1 MAVVN
6 RAPGTAGVSGSTRER
21 SMNVSGIRIHVRS
34 SGTGEG
40 PPLLL
45 INGIGAHMDMWASLQ
60 RALPETR
67 LIAFDAPGTG
77 RSATP
82 PLPLSFD
89 RLADLTERLID
100 RLGHERVDVL
110 GYSFG
115 GLVAQFLCR
124 RAPERVRRVV
134 LAATAPGWGGVP
146 GSVWTLAQM
155 STPLRYYW
163 RPYYDGVIG
172 GLMGGRARSDP
183 DFVRRHGDA
192 RQRYPPTPLGYLWQL
207 AALAAGPGTLHW
219 LSEITA
225 PTLVVAGDDDPV
237 MPLGNAMLLGR
248 HLPNARLLVAPG
260 EGHLLLMDD
269 DSAVLPAIGD
279 FLAAGD
285 PEESD
290 AWRTATVVDD
300 ATLRRALA
308 HDAPSLAN
316 PWAMMSAAVRAVS
329 RWPPPAPP
337 R

>member
-1 MAVVN
+1 
-6 RAPGTAGVSGSTRER
+6 
-21 SMNVSGIRIHVRS
+21 MNVSGIRIHVRA
-34 SGTGEG
+34 SGTGAG
-40 PPLLL
+40 PPLVL

-82 PLPLSFD
+82 PFPLSFD

-124 RAPERVRRVV
+124 RAPGRVRRVV

-163 RPYYDGVIG
+163 RPYYDSVIG

-183 DFVRRHGDA
+183 EFVRRHGDA
-192 RQRYPPTPLGYLWQL
+192 RQLNPPTPLGYLWQL
-207 AALAAGPGTLHW
+207 AALATSPGTLHW

-248 HLPNARLLVAPG
+248 YLPNARVLIVPG

-269 DSAVLPAIGD
+269 DSAVLPAIGS
-279 FLAAGD
+279 FLTAGD
-285 PEESD
+285 PDEGD
-290 AWRTATVVDD
+290 AWRKATVVDD
-300 ATLRRALA
+300 ATLRRVLA
-308 HDAPSLAN
+308 RDAPSPAN
-316 PWAMMSAAVRAVS
+316 PWAMMSVAVRALS
-329 RWPPPAPP
+329 LWPQPAHP